1 MTMVI
6 FLSVHSYI
14 HRQCFHFI
22 AKLGIIACRYKAIAN
37 NAFVCNGPPA
47 KGTTLRRPWLLS
59 LNVVTVDSMQT
70 RPPSICIC
78 ICFLFVFVFVFV
90 IVFAMAHQQRGPP

>member
-22 AKLGIIACRYKAIAN
+22 AKLGIITCRYKAIAN

-47 KGTTLRRPWLLS
+47 KGTTLRRPWLFS
-59 LNVVTVDSMQT
+59 LNVATVDSTQT
-70 RPPSICIC
+70 RPPSNASG
-78 ICFLFVFVFVFV
+78 FRAQV
-90 IVFAMAHQQRGPP
+90 